1 LREAVI
7 DLDMAR
13 LAELAQ
19 QAGGTKPASFCEST
33 AGLERCGLAAAGVQR
48 GHAPGKLVHWI
59 CWDLPDKGRSPMKRK
74 RFTDEQIISILKEAE
89 REDKTVAQVTTCRA
103 AGGALP

>member
-1 LREAVI
+1 
-7 DLDMAR
+7 
-13 LAELAQ
+13 
-19 QAGGTKPASFCEST
+19 
-33 AGLERCGLAAAGVQR
+33 
-48 GHAPGKLVHWI
+48 
-59 CWDLPDKGRSPMKRK
+59 MKRK